1 MIPFLLNVPYT
12 VIGIVCALVSLPQ
25 HVAWDVPHRT
35 LVFKAKTNWWLY
47 FYARHARGIAMGHVV
62 ILFPNCL
69 PNDLAHEL
77 IHVEQHD
84 RYPIIFTILYMIESF
99 KHGYR
104 NNRFEAEA
112 YERTQSIYIQRTKN
126 YSLIGE

>member
-1 MIPFLLNVPYT
+1 MVPFLLNVPYT
-12 VIGIVCALVSLPQ
+12 VMGIVYALLSLPQ
-25 HVAWDVPHRT
+25 HVAWDVPHHT

-84 RYPIIFTILYMIESF
+84 RYPIIFPILYSYESL
-99 KHGYR
+99 KNGYR

-112 YERTQSIYIQRTKN
+112 YERTGSIHIIRTKN
-126 YSLIGE
+126 ISLIGK